1 MTGARSSPQSSGN
14 FGVKCRNRASGQ
26 TGPVCLMVDD
36 TDFPKRGFQTEL
48 IGKVFSHVTHSMIL
62 GFKAL
67 FLGITDGR
75 SQMLLDFSL
84 VGEEGKKKNYGLK
97 QRQLGA
103 SPSMTIFLL
112 S

>member
-1 MTGARSSPQSSGN
+1 
-14 FGVKCRNRASGQ
+14 
-26 TGPVCLMVDD
+26 MVDD

-67 FLGITDGR
+67 FLGITDSR

-97 QRQLGA
+97 QR
-103 SPSMTIFLL
+103 LL
-112 S
+112 EPRFSKWHSDESHTAKRIKEYDQSKIVP

>member
-1 MTGARSSPQSSGN
+1 MLFPC
-14 FGVKCRNRASGQ
+14 FMIRNTSRN
-26 TGPVCLMVDD
+26 VV
-36 TDFPKRGFQTEL
+36 FKTEL

-84 VGEEGKKKNYGLK
+84 VGEEGKKKNYGL
-97 QRQLGA
+97 RQ
-103 SPSMTIFLL
+103 PRP
-112 S
+112 